1 MVEIAKKYTLW
12 VWSSF
17 TLELLLWGCLTV
29 TLWVWSSSR
38 MNLRPYDVRIQTP
51 LTLGTLMWGSIRLA
65 QIKALLQWRLLLEL
79 RTFFFR
85 SKEGTL
91 WATSKFFRGRLQLNP
106 FCYASARW
114 DSSVKAT
121 SRAQKEH
128 SLREQD
134 DSIGNDYNPAI
145 TPTCTL
151 ALKTYTRLS

>member
-1 MVEIAKKYTLW
+1 MVEIAKKYIHVHSYIFQIFHNET
-12 VWSSF
+12 
-17 TLELLLWGCLTV
+17 TV
-29 TLWVWSSSR
+29 KLFDSR
-38 MNLRPYDVRIQTP
+38 MNLRYDVRIQTP
-51 LTLGTLMWGSIRLA
+51 LALGTLMWGSIRLA

-79 RTFFFR
+79 RTFFSR